1 MDNNLEKEGAG
12 ASDLPKPSDNFALEV
27 CFLLVVGL
35 VVIAAFFEALTY
47 QLVSSRTPF
56 VVMVPLLLLICLQ
69 ARRLY
74 AVRQG
79 FEWVE
84 AIRKVA
90 RGRAPM
96 FRKIAVL
103 NLWFVLL
110 LALIQVAGHYAAIA
124 FFLFMLIWYV
134 AKERWVTAL
143 VVAAVTTLT
152 IYVLFEEFFNIDLY
166 RGLIYRYFAG
176 YRIF

>member
-1 MDNNLEKEGAG
+1 MDHDVENEGAG
-12 ASDLPKPSDNFALEV
+12 ASELPQPSDNFALEV
-27 CFLLVVGL
+27 CFLLVVCL
-35 VVIAAFFEALTY
+35 VVVAAFFEALTY

-56 VVMVPLLLLICLQ
+56 VIMVPLLLLIGLQ

-74 AVRQG
+74 AVRQR
-79 FEWVE
+79 FRWVE
-84 AIRKVA
+84 AIRKVV

-143 VVAAVTTLT
+143 VVAAVATLT